1 MAKKYIQA
9 FNLYQFQAHL
19 VNYKEKFESLL
30 IQSDLNVLVRY
41 FFCRMIIRLPKLAL
55 AGIVVL

>member
-19 VNYKEKFESLL
+19 VNHKKKSL
-30 IQSDLNVLVRY
+30 SH
-41 FFCRMIIRLPKLAL
+41 F
-55 AGIVVL
+55 